1 MPKTTTEAAVP
12 AVQPARKRAPAGGRR
27 ATTLL
32 SVIRFRRKCYEKD
45 LAEAVANQR
54 WSQVAGLDGIIT
66 GLTLAERLVKDEM
79 GIKK

>member
-1 MPKTTTEAAVP
+1 MPKNTLPVAPVVP
-12 AVQPARKRAPAGGRR
+12 PARKRAPAGGRR

-32 SVIRFRRKCYEKD
+32 SVIRFRRKCYEND

-54 WSQVAGLDGIIT
+54 WSHVAGLDGIIT

-79 GIKK
+79 GVKK